1 MSRPGLFFII
11 IIYYLPVFNFRQCAN
26 SQTSQLK
33 WYLKWDIIK
42 EKQKKNKKPPYVT
55 PPKASRNIWTT
66 VSSYNQQYDFDKK
79 KSFPFFWPEFGA
91 CVTELLN
98 ISSSVIQTQFL
109 THDSVIQKHRDPI
122 FISINLVV
130 YVFTWGLNWGLL
142 FLVPL
147 PLPFWAGW
155 QITFSSHFP
164 CPTLLFH
171 SLCNIVANSV
181 PNSSGHSSKIVLI
194 WISQVCWILQWLQ
207 FFK

>member
-1 MSRPGLFFII
+1 MR
-11 IIYYLPVFNFRQCAN
+11 YHKRE
-26 SQTSQLK
+26 T
-33 WYLKWDIIK
+33 
-42 EKQKKNKKPPYVT
+42 KKNKK
-55 PPKASRNIWTT
+55 TT
-66 VSSYNQQYDFDKK
+66 IRYSSKSKPQHMNYSFLLQSTVWFWQK

-122 FISINLVV
+122 FISINLAV

-142 FLVPL
+142 FLVLL

-194 WISQVCWILQWLQ
+194 WSSQVCWILQWVQ

>member
-42 EKQKKNKKPPYVT
+42 EKQKNKK
-55 PPKASRNIWTT
+55 TT
-66 VSSYNQQYDFDKK
+66 ICYSSKSKPQHMNCSFLLQSTVWFWQK
-79 KSFPFFWPEFGA
+79 KSFPFLWPEFGA

-142 FLVPL
+142 FLVLL